1 MNKILLNGLQYEPN
15 GAGISRYTA
24 KLIETFI
31 KEEYPIDIL
40 MRKECVDNQYSKNI
54 IAVDKNIKNST
65 KRILEEQL
73 MQSRRYGKYKAIHF
87 PDYAT
92 PLFYSGPKVATI
104 HDMAMH
110 TMRDKYTFM
119 QGLTKNMLLEYTIKS
134 ASNLICNSKF
144 TKKELLRYYPKVVDK
159 ITVIPMGIDLP
170 AVEISFDKRKKIL
183 KQLMIHRPYMLY
195 VGTISPHKNIETLV
209 RAFANIKMQGK
220 DYQLIIAGKKGWMY
234 DKIFECVEAL
244 GLNKDVVFTG
254 FVTEEELETLYQE
267 ASFFVSASLYEGFG
281 FPPLEAMVRGCATL
295 VSDIDIFKETSQDA
309 AIYCN
314 PYDMD
319 DIANKML
326 LLIENEQLKQTLK
339 LKGKQRVKEFTWE
352 KTARKTYEVYQDIL
366 E

>member
-73 MQSRRYGKYKAIHF
+73 MQIRHYGKYKAIHF

-119 QGLTKNMLLEYTIKS
+119 QGLTKNMLLEYTIK
-134 ASNLICNSKF
+134 AAKGLICNSEF
-144 TKKELLRYYPKVVDK
+144 TKKELLHYYPKVANK

-170 AVEISFDKRKKIL
+170 TMKISLNKGRRTLD
-183 KQLMIHRPYMLY
+183 QLMIHKPYMLY
-195 VGTISPHKNIETLV
+195 VGTIAPHKNIEVLIK
-209 RAFANIKMQGK
+209 AFANVKKLDK
-220 DYQLIIAGKKGWMY
+220 DYQLVIAGKKGWMY
-234 DKIFECVEAL
+234 DEVFECVEAL
-244 GLNKDVVFTG
+244 GLKKDVIFTD
-254 FVTEEELETLYQE
+254 FVTEEQLEVLYQE
-267 ASFFVSASLYEGFG
+267 ASFFVSVSLYEGFG

-295 VSDIDIFKETSQDA
+295 VSDIDIFKETCQDA

-314 PYDMD
+314 PYDEN

-326 LLIENEQLKQTLK
+326 HLIEHEQLKQTLE

-352 KTARKTYEVYQDIL
+352 KTARKTYEVYQAIL
-366 E
+366 N